1 MNKQLR
7 ILIIEDEPL
16 IAEDLADLCKLN
28 GYEVCGTIYHATAA
42 LSAIQ
47 THQPNLVLID
57 INLQSTIDGVDIA
70 EHLKRNYM
78 IPFIFITSYADKHT
92 LAKAKEVGPLGY
104 IVKPFSKEQLYSTIE
119 IACEQLHKL
128 IDSSLDV
135 FRINKRLDAPLSMRE
150 TEVLNCVFKGMD
162 TGAIAK
168 ALFISNN
175 TVKFHLKNLH
185 DKFNVSS
192 RTELLVRIRE
202 WTN

>member
-1 MNKQLR
+1 MNSPLR

-16 IAEDLADLCKLN
+16 IAEDIADLCKLN
-28 GYEVCGTIYHATAA
+28 GYEVCETIYNAAAA

-92 LAKAKEVGPLGY
+92 LAKAREVGPVGY
-104 IVKPFSKEQLYSTIE
+104 IVKPFSKAQLYSTIE

-128 IDSSLDV
+128 IDPSLDITG
-135 FRINKRLDAPLSMRE
+135 INKRLDTSLSVRE
-150 TEVLNCVFKGMD
+150 TEVLNCIFKGMD
-162 TGAIAK
+162 TAKTAK

-175 TVKFHLKNLH
+175 TVKFHLKNLY
-185 DKFNVSS
+185 DKFDVNS